1 MHTKRK
7 TRKNKIIIP
16 IILILLGVLIS
27 SYPLI
32 SNYVIKKE
40 HIVLINN
47 YDEKI
52 KNKKENYL
60 NEEFLKAENYNK
72 NLFGDVEV
80 QNPFT
85 EGEDF
90 KINEEYNNILNVD
103 GEGLMGYVEIPKIE
117 VKLPIYHGTKD
128 DVMKKRSRSY

>member
-27 SYPLI
+27 IYPMI

-60 NEEFLKAENYNK
+60 NEEILKAENYNK

-90 KINEEYNNILNVD
+90 KINDEYNNILNVD

-128 DVMKKRSRSY
+128 DIMKKRSGSY

>member
-72 NLFGDVEV
+72 NLFGDVEI

-85 EGEDF
+85 DGEEF
-90 KINEEYNNILNVD
+90 KINDEYNNILNVD

>member
-27 SYPLI
+27 IYPMI

-72 NLFGDVEV
+72 NLFGDVEI

-85 EGEDF
+85 DGEEF
-90 KINEEYNNILNVD
+90 KINDEYNNILNVD